1 MSQCSNCKKQLS
13 CGCQRRNASNGV
25 QVCTNCLSS
34 YESQIKIIN
43 QPSISTEAETK
54 VTPHIR
60 GQSLRKFTK

>member
-25 QVCTNCLSS
+25 QVCTNCLNS

-43 QPSISTEAETK
+43 QPSVSTETETK
-54 VTPHIR
+54 VTPHI
-60 GQSLRKFTK
+60 KE